1 MNHEDRA
8 LSDTLKSRMYDRK
21 YVIFELFLALKRAE
35 LFLQSDQPQSVT
47 SARFCGCLTRAS
59 PEIPPPKNERSVHGT
74 NFSIDF

>member
-47 SARFCGCLTRAS
+47 T
-59 PEIPPPKNERSVHGT
+59 
-74 NFSIDF
+74 SIWQINSGYMFICMYGNY